1 MKRNFLILPAIALL
15 SSLAGALLYNL
26 LQPEKNTDRAADA
39 AQPIQLQAIPL
50 VDLDEQQSVI
60 GDWRANLLI
69 VNFWAPW
76 CAPCRREIPALI
88 EVHEAYAE
96 KGVRVLG
103 LAFDNAPQ
111 VIRFAAEF
119 EIDYPL
125 FLAGNRSAMYNAAFN
140 NPSGSLPFTALLDQD
155 LRIIF
160 RHNGEITPAQL
171 REQLEK
177 ALEFSG

>member
-1 MKRNFLILPAIALL
+1 MNRNFLIMPALALL
-15 SSLAGALLYNL
+15 SLLAGALLYHF
-26 LQPEKNTDRAADA
+26 LQPGTNTDRAVDA
-39 AQPIQLQAIPL
+39 AQAIELRAIPL
-50 VDLDEQQSVI
+50 VDLEERQSVV
-60 GDWRANLLI
+60 GDWQADLLV

-88 EVHEAYAE
+88 EVHRTYADR
-96 KGVRVLG
+96 GVRVLG
-103 LAFDNAPQ
+103 IAFDNATQ
-111 VIRFAAEF
+111 VIRFATEF
-119 EIDYPL
+119 GIDYPL

-140 NPSGSLPFTALLDQD
+140 NPSGSLPFTALLDQN

-177 ALEFSG
+177 ALQFAG